1 MRIAV
6 LNSHGTQIDDEGK
19 ISYYYVVSDGYD
31 FSGNNATDVT
41 TIENLD
47 LMNRIGRLSYCDYR
61 DSERDYYKFTLT
73 ENWTAITNNEK
84 IIISRLFI
92 PTIPQIESVIDS
104 EVLDS
109 WAEKIANDYFSSM
122 SNHSERVRILSGGDE
137 YIQSK
142 RSDALNGHLSM
153 TSISATTIYSSGMTI
168 NEIIQDSLIGI
179 SGGTMLPVHHTD
191 NVSSNVSYVGFGTT
205 GATSIMKVITNNGSY
220 DTLWAEGNKNRDKN
234 WDNRYNY
241 SYLAIN

>member
-6 LNSHGTQIDDEGK
+6 LNSYGSQTDDESK
-19 ISYYYVVSDGYD
+19 ISYYYVVSDDYN

-47 LMNRIGRLSYCDYR
+47 LMHRIGRLSYCDYR
-61 DSERDYYKFTLT
+61 DSERDYYKITLT
-73 ENWTAITNNEK
+73 ENWTAITSNEK
-84 IIISRLFI
+84 VIISRLFI

-104 EVLDS
+104 DVIDS
-109 WAEKIANDYFSSM
+109 WAESFVNGYFFNLDSSI
-122 SNHSERVRILSGGDE
+122 ERSRILLWGDE
-137 YIQSK
+137 YIQNK
-142 RSDALNGHLSM
+142 KTDIMNGHLSM

-205 GATSIMKVITNNGSY
+205 GATSIMKVITNNGTY